1 MTRRYT
7 RALGSDDWR
16 KKMKTESEIKE
27 KLSYY
32 KGLLDGLNQQSV
44 KQKETVEAETWVTAL
59 GWVLTG
65 TKTADYPSD
74 LSA

>member
-1 MTRRYT
+1 
-7 RALGSDDWR
+7 
-16 KKMKTESEIKE
+16 MKTESEIKE

-59 GWVLTG
+59 G
-65 TKTADYPSD
+65 
-74 LSA
+74 